1 MSRTGIPTN
10 NAAMEAINGWIKIE
24 LFTDFHVTNTEN
36 IEQEIANYI
45 IFFNEQKASYSL
57 NYLTP
62 KQYREYYVL

>member
-24 LFTDFHVTNTEN
+24 LFTDFHVTNNEN

-45 IFFNEQKASYSL
+45 IFFNEQKAS
-57 NYLTP
+57 
-62 KQYREYYVL
+62 